1 MKGTVGNKREQK
13 GTNFILEKGIG
24 IMSKRQ
30 YNKAEI
36 NKSNLEFILTT
47 LLITGAENG
56 FKYNAI
62 NDAIYN
68 LHYLYSSIL
77 PTNKQTFVSQFNNTY
92 SKNNGMNATFPE
104 LRERYTHEDYR
115 DPCSYKREIRKALL
129 YNTNTVELDITA
141 TAVYIYA
148 NFITNDDEMLNT
160 YKQQDFYLIIPNRT
174 RDEQKTLVQ
183 KWLQGYYNNDIVYNR
198 IFPITGDY
206 LKRTALVKDGLYK
219 KNSGLFR
226 DKEVRLLDDIMSK
239 VQVNFHLHDGIYVT
253 KSARKKAENAIIN
266 TYGKNV
272 KYKTVDYSNLNPT
285 NEELYST
292 LQSMDWH
299 LDDIIETHSIVKTP
313 IKLKGVY
320 NNGIITHKYADN
332 MGDVNPEIEHYLY
345 CVSLY
350 QKYKER
356 QTIKLSPTIISLDR
370 TYNRI
375 ISNL

>member
-1 MKGTVGNKREQK
+1 
-13 GTNFILEKGIG
+13 
-24 IMSKRQ
+24 MSKRQ

-47 LLITGAENG
+47 LLITGAENS

-62 NDAIYN
+62 NEAIYN
-68 LHYLYSSIL
+68 LHYLYNSIL
-77 PTNKQTFVSQFNNTY
+77 PTNKQTFVSQFNNTH
-92 SKNNGMNATFPE
+92 SKNNGMNATFTE

-148 NFITNDDEMLNT
+148 NFITNDNKLLQC
-160 YKQQDFYLIIPNRT
+160 YKEKDFYSIIPNID
-174 RDEQKTLVQ
+174 RDTQKLLAQ
-183 KWLQGYYNNDIVYNR
+183 KWLQGYYIDDMIYNTM
-198 IFPITGDY
+198 FPITGDY
-206 LKRTALVKDGLYK
+206 LKRTALKKDGLYK

-253 KSARKKAENAIIN
+253 KSARKKTEIAIID
-266 TYGKNV
+266 TYGKDV
-272 KYKTVDYSNLNPT
+272 KYKVVDYSNLNLT
-285 NEELYST
+285 NEELYNT

-320 NNGIITHKYADN
+320 NNGIITHKYDGD

-370 TYNRI
+370 TYNQI